1 VIIDFLVVDLEGSG
15 QIHLFLFTKSM
26 LETPDDSRVQFMR
39 ILLLEIDEI
48 FLDG

>member
-1 VIIDFLVVDLEGSG
+1 
-15 QIHLFLFTKSM
+15 M

-48 FLDG
+48 FLDGWY